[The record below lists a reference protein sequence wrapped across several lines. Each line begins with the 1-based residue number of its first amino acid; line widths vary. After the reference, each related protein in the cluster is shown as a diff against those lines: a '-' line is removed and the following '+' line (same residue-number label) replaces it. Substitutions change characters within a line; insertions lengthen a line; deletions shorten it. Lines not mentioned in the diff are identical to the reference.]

1 MPNPLTDEL
10 TDEAKAYLAGV
21 FAEMKTRYQPRKVW
35 EVRVDERGRAYRLLR
50 KS

>member
-21 FAEMKTRYQPRKVW
+21 FAEMKTRYQTRKVW
-35 EVRVDERGRAYRLLR
+35 EIRVGRDGKPYRVRRW
-50 KS
+50 